1 MKRTLTPIALAVVAL
16 LVTGLSGCVSVQPW
30 QRGTLAKRCMQVN
43 PDRTATA
50 FEQHVFEY
58 REGSS
63 GGYETVGGSGC
74 GCN

>member
-1 MKRTLTPIALAVVAL
+1 MMRVAVLLGLGIA
-16 LVTGLSGCVSVQPW
+16 LSGCVSVQPW
-30 QRGTLAKRCMQVN
+30 ERGIQAKRCMQIN
-43 PDRTATA
+43 PDPTATA